1 MKTKAGFVALV
12 GKPNAGKST
21 LLNTLLNLNLALVSH
36 KANAT
41 RKLMKCIVPYEDKE
55 GYQSQIIFL
64 DTPGLHHQEKL
75 LNQYMLSEA
84 LKAMSDC
91 ELCVFLASVHDDLK
105 GYEEFL
111 KLCQKPHIVAL
122 SKIDMATEKQVLEK
136 LQAYQT
142 YASQF
147 LALVPLSAKKSRN
160 LDVLLE
166 CISTHLEPSPWL
178 YEKDLMSDEKMRD
191 LYKEAIR
198 ESLFKFLSDE
208 IPYESDVIIDK
219 FIEEEH
225 IDKVYAY
232 IIVEKESQ
240 KKIVIGKN
248 GINIKRIG
256 TQSRLKMQ
264 ELGDKKVFLDL
275 QVVVQK
281 AWSKEEK
288 SLQKLGY
295 ANTHKKQ

>member
-41 RKLMKCIVPYEDKE
+41 RKLMKCIVPYEDKG

-91 ELCVFLASVHDDLK
+91 ELCVFLASVHDSLK

-111 KLCQKPHIVAL
+111 TLCQKPHIVAL

-160 LDVLLE
+160 LDTLLE

-178 YEKDLMSDEKMRD
+178 YDEDLMSDEKMRD
-191 LYKEAIR
+191 LYKEAVR

-219 FIEEEH
+219 FIEEER
-225 IDKVYAY
+225 IDKVYAR

-240 KKIVIGKN
+240 KKIVIGKS

-256 TQSRLKMQ
+256 SSARLKMQ

>member
-1 MKTKAGFVALV
+1 MKTKAGFVALI

-21 LLNTLLNLNLALVSH
+21 LLNTLLNAHLALVSH

-41 RKLMKCIVPYEDKE
+41 RKLMKCIVPFKDKE
-55 GYQSQIIFL
+55 DESQIIFL

-75 LNQYMLSEA
+75 LNQCMLSQA
-84 LKAMSDC
+84 LKAMGDA

-111 KLCQKPHIVAL
+111 SLCQKPHILAV
-122 SKIDMATEKQVLEK
+122 SKIDTATHKQVLQK
-136 LQAYQT
+136 LQEYQQ

-147 LALVPLSAKKSRN
+147 LALVPLSAKKSQN
-160 LDVLLE
+160 LNALLE
-166 CISTHLEPSPWL
+166 CISKHLSPSAWL
-178 YEKDLMSDEKMRD
+178 FEKDLMSDEKMRD
-191 LYKEAIR
+191 IYKEIIR
-198 ESLFKFLSDE
+198 ESLFDFLSDE

-219 FIEEEH
+219 FIEEER
-225 IDKVYAY
+225 IDKVYAH

-248 GINIKRIG
+248 GVNIKRIG
-256 TQSRLKMQ
+256 TSARLKMQ
-264 ELGDKKVFLDL
+264 EVGEKKVFLNL
-275 QVVVQK
+275 QVIAQK
-281 AWSKEEK
+281 SWSKEEK

-295 ANTHKKQ
+295 IYQRNRD

>member
-1 MKTKAGFVALV
+1 MKTKTGFVALV

-21 LLNTLLNLNLALVSH
+21 LLNTLLNVNLALVSH

-41 RKLMKCIVPYEDKE
+41 RKLMKCIVPFEDKE
-55 GYQSQIIFL
+55 GYHNQIIFL

-75 LNQYMLSEA
+75 LNQCMLSSA
-84 LKAMSDC
+84 LKAMNDC
-91 ELCVFLASVHDDLK
+91 ELCVFLASIHDDLK

-111 KLCQKPHIVAL
+111 NLCKKPHILAL
-122 SKIDMATEKQVLEK
+122 SKIDTATHKQVLKK
-136 LQAYQT
+136 LQDYQR

-147 LALVPLSAKKSRN
+147 LSLVPLSAKKSQN
-160 LDVLLE
+160 LNTLLE
-166 CISTHLEPSPWL
+166 CISKYLSPSEWL
-178 YEKDLMSDEKMRD
+178 FEEDLMSDEKMRD
-191 LYKEAIR
+191 IYKEIIR

-219 FIEEEH
+219 FIEEER
-225 IDKVYAY
+225 IDRVYAH

-240 KKIVIGKN
+240 KKIVIGKG

-256 TQSRLKMQ
+256 TNARLKMQ
-264 ELGDKKVFLDL
+264 ELGEKKVFLNL
-275 QVVVQK
+275 QVIAQK
-281 AWSKEEK
+281 SWSKEEK

-295 ANTHKKQ
+295 IHAFEK